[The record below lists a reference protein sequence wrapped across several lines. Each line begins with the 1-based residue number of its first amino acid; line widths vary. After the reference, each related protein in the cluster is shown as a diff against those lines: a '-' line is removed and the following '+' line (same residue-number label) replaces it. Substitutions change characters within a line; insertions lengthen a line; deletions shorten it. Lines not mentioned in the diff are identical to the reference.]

1 MTVKKII
8 RKNVNLFRHYGVFGA
23 FCSYA
28 KIALW
33 HIRHCAAFGRSRY
46 EKVRVNDYEMFIDL
60 KDSGISKALFVYG
73 TREKDQMSIVK
84 GVILPGMKVL
94 DIGANIGYYVIMESR
109 LIAPS
114 GRIIAYEPSADN
126 CELLKKNLELN
137 NLSGKVELN
146 EAAVSDKSGTARFY
160 VSEKSN
166 LHTLNPGAAVR
177 HAGNHVEVKTTDIYE
192 IIGKNKDIG
201 FIRMDIEGHEVEVLK
216 RLGKAVTDFKVY
228 PKVLFET
235 HLSKYDTEKHNIC
248 ESLETLFRLGYTAK
262 ILTSTDEMVTKLRQK
277 KYKPEQIVRTD
288 LVTRGVYKGVA
299 SEDVSELVGREGG
312 IRAVL
317 LAKD

>member
-1 MTVKKII
+1 MIKKLI
-8 RKNVNLFRHYGVFGA
+8 RKNINLFKHYGVFGA
-23 FCSYA
+23 LCLYA

-33 HIRHCAAFGRSRY
+33 YIRHYAAFGRSRY
-46 EKVRVNDYEMFIDL
+46 KKVRVNDYEMFIDL

-73 TREKDQMSIVK
+73 TREKDQMNIVK
-84 GVILPGMKVL
+84 GVILPGMKML

-109 LIAPS
+109 LIGPS
-114 GRIIAYEPSADN
+114 GKIIAYEPSADN
-126 CELLKKNLELN
+126 CALLKKNLELN

-166 LHTLNPGAAVR
+166 LHTLNPAAAAK
-177 HAGNHVEVKTTDIYE
+177 HKDSHVEVKTTDIYE
-192 IIGKNKDIG
+192 IIGRNKDIG

-216 RLGKAVTDFKVY
+216 RLGRAAADFKVY

-235 HLSKYDTEKHNIC
+235 HLSKYDPGKHDIS
-248 ESLETLFRLGYTAK
+248 ESLEILFRLGYTAK
-262 ILTSTDEMVTKLRQK
+262 ILTSTDETVTKLRQK
-277 KYKPEQIVRTD
+277 NYRPEQIVRTD
-288 LVTRGVYKGVA
+288 LVARGIYKQV
-299 SEDVSELVGREGG
+299 SNEDVSRLVSREGG

-317 LAKD
+317 LVKD

>member
-1 MTVKKII
+1 MVMKKII
-8 RKNVNLFRHYGVFGA
+8 RKNINLFRHYGVFGA
-23 FCSYA
+23 LRLYI

-33 HIRHCAAFGRSRY
+33 HICHYAAFGRSQY
-46 EKVRVNDYEMFIDL
+46 KKVRVNDYEMFIDL

-84 GVILPGMKVL
+84 SVISPGMKVL

-109 LIAPS
+109 LMGPS
-114 GRIIAYEPSADN
+114 GRIIAYEPSTDN
-126 CELLKKNLELN
+126 CALLKKNLDLN

-146 EAAVSDKSGTARFY
+146 EAAVSNKSGTAKFY

-166 LHTLNPGAAVR
+166 LHTLNPSSSAKHTDSR
-177 HAGNHVEVKTTDIYE
+177 VEVKTADIYE

-216 RLGKAVTDFKVY
+216 RMGKAITDFKVY

-235 HLSKYDTEKHNIC
+235 HLSKYDAEKHDIR
-248 ESLETLFRLGYTAK
+248 ESLETLFSMGYTVR
-262 ILTSTDEMVTKLRQK
+262 ILTSTDEAVTKLRQK
-277 KYKPEQIVRTD
+277 QYEPEQIVRTD
-288 LVTRGVYKGVA
+288 LVTRGIYKGVTNEDA
-299 SEDVSELVGREGG
+299 SSLISKEGG
-312 IRAVL
+312 VRAVL